1 MSGRLLVKV
10 IFTTIGLVGLLA
22 LFGGCAAEWTS
33 QAAAAPVV
41 TVEVTRVV
49 LRELVV
55 PATPTPPT
63 ACSPEQLAEAEEVVI
78 GALLPLSNSPQWP
91 SAQGMQTGLNAAAE
105 MLASGVGGLPVRV
118 ITYDPG
124 DDPARA
130 AQMAEMLITEDCAL
144 GLIVGLNE
152 EASGAVRLVSE
163 RFRKPMLVIAADA
176 PSLTEGQPST
186 VFRLAPSAPM
196 VARMPA
202 TWLAEVGD
210 YNNDGNLLAVLVA
223 ENSPAGDRAVAEAE
237 EWFAQYEIELA
248 VQRVDL
254 PAADFSPQIAR
265 LLSMDTVPDAV
276 FVSIAG
282 DAGLDFQQQM
292 LEAGIRPEKG
302 TLAVLRNQRAL
313 DGPAFWSRV
322 PSGAGTIVERKGPWP
337 ATQNAGTEAFA
348 NRYARVNARWPEF
361 SSFLAHDAVLL
372 LIDAIGRAP
381 SLRGMDLVKALEAS
395 DVELAAGRYSFPY
408 GSAQPPDGQA
418 TPEHYWHQWTNPPL
432 LYLRY
437 TQELQDPAQLDVVWP
452 DVYRTTAG
460 PVERLP

>member
-1 MSGRLLVKV
+1 MKV
-10 IFTTIGLVGLLA
+10 IFTAIGILMLVA
-22 LFGGCAAEWTS
+22 LFGGCAAGGAS

-49 LRELVV
+49 MRELVV
-55 PATPTPPT
+55 PATPVPPT
-63 ACSPEQLAEAEEVVI
+63 ACSPEQLAETEELVI
-78 GALLPLSNSPQWP
+78 GALLPLSNSAHWP
-91 SAQGMQTGLNAAAE
+91 SALGMQTGLNSAAE
-105 MLASGVGGLPVRV
+105 MLANGVGGLPVRLV
-118 ITYDPG
+118 TYDPG

-130 AQMAEMLITEDCAL
+130 AQMAATLITEDCAL
-144 GLIVGLNE
+144 GLIVGLND
-152 EASGAVRLVSE
+152 EASDAVRTVAE

-176 PSLTEGQPST
+176 PALTEGQPST
-186 VFRLAPSAPM
+186 LFRLAPSADM

-202 TWLAEVGD
+202 TWLDEVGD
-210 YNNDGNLLAVLVA
+210 YNNDGDLLAVLVA
-223 ENSPAGDRAVAEAE
+223 DNSPAGERAVADAE
-237 EWFAQYEIELA
+237 EWFAEYDIDLA
-248 VQRVDL
+248 IQRVDL
-254 PAADFSPQIAR
+254 PATDFSPQIAR
-265 LLSMDTVPDAV
+265 LLSMETVPDAV

-302 TLAVLRNQRAL
+302 TLTVMRNQRAL

-322 PSGAGTIVERKGPWP
+322 PSGVGTIVERRGPWP
-337 ATQNAGTEAFA
+337 AIQNAGTEAFA
-348 NRYARVNARWPEF
+348 NRYARINASWPGM

-381 SLRGMDLVKALEAS
+381 SLRGMDLVKALEES

-408 GSAQPPDGQA
+408 GSNQPPDGQT

-437 TQELQDPAQLDVVWP
+437 TQDLQDPALLDVVWP
-452 DVYRTTAG
+452 DIYRTTPG